1 MVSPVNAYDLV
12 TKFLHHFVKTLIEID
27 LECLQERT
35 PLQEPGQAHK
45 PISTAQ
51 RYAGAPG
58 YFSCEVTAQCHGPKE
73 VTCSEPTVLR
83 GSLLTSPA
91 FWPWVGAAALIPCVT
106 GDARLSAP
114 AKRTEH
120 LPPDMEA

>member
-1 MVSPVNAYDLV
+1 MVSPGNAYDLV

-51 RYAGAPG
+51 RYAGA
-58 YFSCEVTAQCHGPKE
+58 YFSSCEVTAPCHGYGCQWPKGGHLLRADCPAG
-73 VTCSEPTVLR
+73 VT
-83 GSLLTSPA
+83 A
-91 FWPWVGAAALIPCVT
+91 
-106 GDARLSAP
+106 
-114 AKRTEH
+114 H
-120 LPPDMEA
+120 